1 MDNTHDMRVIKR
13 DGKLVDIAFDKILN
27 RIKKIGLEVNIQINY
42 SSLAMKV
49 IDQLYD
55 KISTTKIDELTA
67 EQCAGMSTQ
76 HPDYG
81 ILAGRIVVSNH
92 HKNTSSSF
100 SDVISK
106 LYLNND
112 TNGIHSPIVSH
123 NLANTVSAHSVEF
136 DEIINYDRDY
146 LIDYFGFKTL
156 ERSYLFKINNV
167 IVERPQHMW
176 LRVAIGIHG
185 DDLDLVKETYHL
197 MSQKY
202 FTHAT
207 PTLFN
212 AGTLKPQLS
221 SCFLLGMEEDSLDGI
236 YNTLHDCA
244 NISKWAGGVG
254 LHIHNVRANNSIIRG
269 TNGKS
274 TGIVPM
280 LRVFN
285 DTARF
290 INQCFT
296 PDTWVYSKQGP
307 KQMKDIVANIDELI
321 THDGTFKKVN
331 GVVKNHINKEI
342 LEIRATNTLFPVK
355 VTMEHQ
361 LYLIKNQKKIT
372 IYSSIKKKLES
383 GLIKPDFYNASELT
397 EDDIVGFPIPTYVK
411 DNDIN
416 DLDYYK
422 FYGMMLGDGHICRNR
437 NEGGITLNNITKND
451 LIVFV
456 KQYLNNK
463 NIHFWESSHPGCTSI
478 KWTCWESLQLTRDM
492 LYDDNNDKYI
502 IDSFLH
508 LPINKTLKI
517 VEGLLRTDGSNLKE
531 LMFCNTSLKL
541 IMQMRY
547 LFLRLGILTSGNVK
561 NYIGSSHTTIHG
573 RTITNKKIS
582 YSLRIPKHPNLSSI
596 IHFNKPGIFFKYF
609 EWNGIL
615 WGRIR
620 SINKIN
626 YEGDVYDFNMI
637 DNHNY
642 LTDMGLVHN
651 SGKRNGSFAIYLEPW
666 HADIVEFL
674 DLKKNQGD
682 EELRSRDLFYALWV
696 PDLFMKRIK
705 ENGKWS
711 LFCPNECPNLSDVY
725 GEKFEELYMK
735 YESSPHLIRKTINA
749 RDLWFKILDSQMETG
764 TPYLLYKDAAN
775 NKSNQKNLGTIKS
788 SNLCVAPETKIL
800 TNSGY
805 YEIKSLVNQKVNI
818 WNGDDFSEVT
828 ILKTGENQELIEIE
842 TSDGCIL
849 HCTPYHKFYIQTKYN
864 SSKISKSNPNIHITI
879 VEAQNL
885 KENDKLVKCDY
896 PIIDGIE
903 DFKYAYTHGFFCGD
917 GTYNQNQC
925 EKEKQ
930 CNNVDLQGHSYCKR
944 HIDFMNDE
952 NICDFPKQT
961 SDTNIKCYGM
971 SYIKKPIVSL
981 YGEKKQ
987 LLQYLDYR
995 SVGNE
1000 DATGRLNVRL
1010 QLDIN
1015 EKFDVPFNASIQNK
1029 LEWFSGYCD
1038 ADGCITKNGTNEA
1051 LHITC
1056 INKDFL
1062 MKTKLML
1069 QTCGINPKVKLMRD
1083 KRKQMLPDSN
1093 KILKEYDCKAIY
1105 RLLISSY
1112 DLQKIVEIGFSPKRL
1127 KINNNMPNRDA
1138 RKFITI
1144 KKVSNNGRIDDTYCF
1159 NEPKKHSGIFN
1170 GMITSQCAEIL
1181 EYSDDKESSVCNLAS
1196 IALPA
1201 FVNQNKK
1208 SFDYEHL
1215 HRVTKVV
1222 TSNLNKIIDINFYPT
1237 TKTRRSNLLH
1247 RPIGI
1252 GVQGLADVF
1261 IMMDVAFHS
1270 EIAKEINK
1278 LIFET
1283 MYHAALERSNELAK
1297 ERHLDMI
1304 MIRTYISNNI
1314 DFSTLEPDEYVDVSN
1329 LPTELKNRTPIVK
1342 EITDL
1347 NLDHAGAYSSF
1358 EKSPA
1363 SEGIL
1368 QFDLWNVTP
1377 SERYDWS
1384 ILKSSIIANGLR
1396 NSLLIA
1402 AMPTASTSQILGYNE
1417 CFEPITSNI
1426 YSRRTLAGEF
1436 VVVNKYLMRELID
1449 LGLWNDKIKNNII
1462 ANKGSIQ
1469 QLIDLPEHIR
1479 NKYKIVWEIPM
1490 KHLIDM
1496 SADRGAF
1503 VCQSQSL
1510 NLWLEDPNYNTLT
1523 SMHFYSWKK
1532 GLKTGIYYL
1541 RRKAKHQA
1549 QQFTIEP
1556 EKNKESEKDEI
1567 CEMCSA

>member
-1 MDNTHDMRVIKR
+1 MDNTMDMRVIKR

-27 RIKKIGLEVNIQINY
+27 RIKKIGQEVNIQINY

-112 TNGIHSPIVSH
+112 SNGLHSPIVSH
-123 NLANTVSAHSVEF
+123 DLANIVSKNKEEF
-136 DEIINYDRDY
+136 DELIDYNRDY

-156 ERSYLFKINNV
+156 ERAYLFKINNV

-185 DDLDLVKETYHL
+185 ADLELVKETYHL

-290 INQCFT
+290 INQ
-296 PDTWVYSKQGP
+296 
-307 KQMKDIVANIDELI
+307 
-321 THDGTFKKVN
+321 
-331 GVVKNHINKEI
+331 
-342 LEIRATNTLFPVK
+342 
-355 VTMEHQ
+355 
-361 LYLIKNQKKIT
+361 
-372 IYSSIKKKLES
+372 
-383 GLIKPDFYNASELT
+383 
-397 EDDIVGFPIPTYVK
+397 
-411 DNDIN
+411 
-416 DLDYYK
+416 
-422 FYGMMLGDGHICRNR
+422 
-437 NEGGITLNNITKND
+437 
-451 LIVFV
+451 
-456 KQYLNNK
+456 
-463 NIHFWESSHPGCTSI
+463 
-478 KWTCWESLQLTRDM
+478 
-492 LYDDNNDKYI
+492 
-502 IDSFLH
+502 
-508 LPINKTLKI
+508 
-517 VEGLLRTDGSNLKE
+517 
-531 LMFCNTSLKL
+531 
-541 IMQMRY
+541 
-547 LFLRLGILTSGNVK
+547 
-561 NYIGSSHTTIHG
+561 
-573 RTITNKKIS
+573 
-582 YSLRIPKHPNLSSI
+582 
-596 IHFNKPGIFFKYF
+596 
-609 EWNGIL
+609 
-615 WGRIR
+615 
-620 SINKIN
+620 
-626 YEGDVYDFNMI
+626 
-637 DNHNY
+637 
-642 LTDMGLVHN
+642 

-805 YEIKSLVNQKVNI
+805 YEIQSLVNQKVNI

-828 ILKTGENQELIEIE
+828 VLKTGENQELIEIE

-849 HCTPYHKFYIQTKYN
+849 HCTPYHKFYIQTKYT
-864 SSKISKSNPNIHITI
+864 SSKTSKSNPNIHITL

-930 CNNVDLQGHSYCKR
+930 CNNVALQGYSYCKR
-944 HIDFMNDE
+944 HMDFMNDE
-952 NICDFPKQT
+952 NKFDFPKQT

-1000 DATGRLNVRL
+1000 DTTGRLNVCL

-1051 LHITC
+1051 LQIAC

-1144 KKVSNNGRIDDTYCF
+1144 KRVSNNGRIDDTYCF

-1181 EYSDDKESSVCNLAS
+1181 EFSDDKESAVCNLAS

-1201 FVNQNKK
+1201 FVNEQKK

-1215 HRVTKVV
+1215 HSVTKVV

-1270 EIAKEINK
+1270 DEAKEINK

-1304 MIRTYISNNI
+1304 MIRTHLVNNV
-1314 DFSTLEPDEYVDVSN
+1314 DLSTLEPDEYVDVSN
-1329 LPTELKNRTPIVK
+1329 LPTELKKRTPIVK

-1368 QFDLWNVTP
+1368 QFDMWNVTP

-1402 AMPTASTSQILGYNE
+1402 SMPTASTSQILGYNE

-1479 NKYKIVWEIPM
+1479 NKYKIVWEMPM

-1523 SMHFYSWKK
+1523 SMHFYSWKM

-1556 EKNKESEKDEI
+1556 EKNKAAEKDEI